1 VDLSKSTYSEN
12 NGLELVLNVKKD
24 GSALDK
30 ERLQINLRALQNQLK
45 AYQNDIDKIDP
56 NESDINLSVYTSL
69 YNMIENT

>member
-1 VDLSKSTYSEN
+1 MDLSKSTYSEN